1 MKSMN
6 EVEQSL
12 KQLESAGDPA
22 IHKRILDGLV
32 SEMEKGKEQR
42 AGSQRW
48 VFWRSALRS
57 SVVRIGAPAGAVV
70 VLLIAFVLIG
80 LKPVDAQAVMRQVAA
95 KVETIQAEV
104 YNVHTSTVINDRPA
118 NEDRGVVYHSVL
130 HGSRRDIFEG
140 GRLVASKY
148 MLPGRR
154 EIISVNHSRKEYMR
168 SSLSEAT
175 AEQLAGLLDVRQ
187 WLDSMA
193 KEGRRTS
200 GIESLGKRKIN
211 GIEAMGFALD
221 KYGLFGKDA
230 QSQEG
235 FMRLWVD
242 PEEYLPVL
250 MEIEYT
256 LRAPPGGGRY
266 EKRTVSVTS
275 RDFQWDITLGPD
287 TFEPDIAEDYTL
299 VRPADSDVP
308 AETGQKA
315 VKSGGDGPDVFDS
328 ATGNGP

>member
-6 EVEQSL
+6 EIEQSL
-12 KQLESAGDPA
+12 KQLESAGDSA
-22 IHKRILDGLV
+22 IHSRILDGLV
-32 SEMEKGKEQR
+32 SEMEKSKEER
-42 AGSQRW
+42 SASQRW

-57 SVVRIGAPAGAVV
+57 SVVRIVAPAGVVV
-70 VLLIAFVLIG
+70 VLIALVLIG

-95 KVETIQAEV
+95 KVEAIQAEV
-104 YNVHTSTVINDRPA
+104 YNVHTSTVINDGPA

-140 GRLVASKY
+140 DRLVASKY

-175 AEQLAGLLDVRQ
+175 AEQLGDLLDVRQ
-187 WLDSMA
+187 WLDLMA

-200 GIESLGKRKIN
+200 GIEFLGKREIN

-235 FMRLWVD
+235 FVRLWVD
-242 PEEYLPVL
+242 AEEYLPVL

-256 LRAPPGGGRY
+256 LRMPLDGGRY
-266 EKRTVSVTS
+266 EKRTVSVSS

-287 TFEPDIAEDYTL
+287 TFEPDIPQDYTL
-299 VRPADSDVP
+299 VQPADSDVP
-308 AETGQKA
+308 AETAKKGA
-315 VKSGGDGPDVFDS
+315 RTGGDGPDVSDS
-328 ATGNGP
+328 ATQNEP